1 MASLTSS
8 TSDDKQKHTTA
19 PGISGEAERSGKS
32 SDTAEEDMPAEGGV
46 ENQINEQH
54 LRRIERMFR
63 EADTDG
69 GGGLDMAQFRDA
81 MKKIMGDVDDEDVD
95 IIFMKVDT
103 NCDGRMDWVE
113 YLNYMLL
120 EYREKDSLQQQNRP
134 IYFPKP
140 LKIVPVAH
148 CETIVRLQF
157 YPFQP
162 PAGEK
167 KTDSGEHGRASGG
180 SKGRAHSGRYLSISR
195 DGVLNY
201 WSERFKLLR
210 TVNISQMQHT
220 VAQPVWVTDMACLSN
235 INQLSISSTG
245 RDVEF
250 YDISASKCDIVFSLS
265 ELEANVEVMDYW
277 TDGKRGVYSIGDASG
292 TIYIF
297 VSSDVVHNGLFN
309 SAAFKTGTNYRIPV
323 SALLKNTSSSFLCFR
338 VPSHNDWI
346 HQIRYIPELNAIATC
361 CAADQTSMILT
372 TLPHS
377 RKCKIQT
384 ANFHMQKGILCFD
397 YSPELNVLVT
407 GCFDRVVRVWNPY
420 VTNQA
425 TSQMKG
431 HCTIITH
438 IAVNGRDNKIISV
451 SKDKNVR
458 VWDLQ
463 DSVCLQNIQS
473 RNVNMGCFPI
483 TSTYY
488 NHTSNTMVMA
498 TYLIGVLRG
507 SMEDANCSVPTATTS
522 HEQPLCAALYNS
534 NFKQVVSGCHAGVV
548 SVWDI
553 LTGEKVMQFQTTP
566 ERPVEV
572 TAMTFDGP
580 KRRLITGSKDGT
592 LRLWNFNNGALLSE
606 LPLVDSNEVTGI
618 LYINERIYVSGWSK
632 RVMWYL
638 DNKEEDKMEHRVWNQ
653 YHSDDIYSMHAHG
666 SKMLVTA
673 SYSGDVIVWNIDSG
687 QAFCRFNASESPLP
701 LLPIRVIEK
710 PGQVVTVMSPD
721 GLGKEDEDD
730 VWLRSMVEF
739 LETVSQTL
747 NPQARRPSCANPA
760 HTNVIQQINQ
770 ARRCSIPEPPP
781 DPVIQGPRANMRHG
795 RRGSISAPVSALLP
809 QPVTVSMGRRTTLLP
824 RRKSK
829 TINLDELEKPRF
841 AVEKVLFLATRERSP
856 DTAILLTSSADGY
869 IYAWSIGRNGGL
881 LGKFRA
887 VHNKGP
893 VICAMFTDRQDQILL
908 TGDSNGYIT
917 LWDIEKYCY
926 RMRGGGAE
934 EESSNEDSLRLPQLI
949 PPYCKVE
956 GPRRLVVEQDK
967 EILQGWSVSLIPPR
981 PLSSWR
987 CHLKGIVHLEY
998 VERFRLIVTASLD
1011 CNVRLWTTAG
1021 RYIGTFGQGL
1031 WRVGDPKALHTEL
1044 PVDLKRM
1051 GSCQTLKVLNEG
1063 KYPHWSCAKRILEGL
1078 TAQKSQQ
1085 STKFGGV
1092 TTQLRE
1098 LVPTDPRIVKYTDEQ
1113 IENTWRL
1120 WQEKGRQTS
1129 SILGRAYKQKVRH
1142 HLPSCTPDLQ
1152 TTFSSQEQLRVY
1164 KALPYSVLRPVTL
1177 PPVPELLKDH
1187 QHRLNEGTDTAAK
1200 QKRSTKRR
1208 PHSHTRYLAAPP

>member
-1 MASLTSS
+1 MLHVVLVDSRYASCHTCGPAGMLHVILVDQQVCFMSCLWTSRYAS
-8 TSDDKQKHTTA
+8 CHACRQRVCFMSCLWTA
-19 PGISGEAERSGKS
+19 GMLHVVLVDSRYASCRACGQQVCFMSCLW
-32 SDTAEEDMPAEGGV
+32 TAGMLHVVLVDSRYASCRACGQQVCFMSCLWTAGMLHVVLVDSRYASCRACGQQV
-46 ENQINEQH
+46 CFMSCLWTAGMLHVVLVDSRYASCRACGQQVCFMSC
-54 LRRIERMFR
+54 LW
-63 EADTDG
+63 
-69 GGGLDMAQFRDA
+69 
-81 MKKIMGDVDDEDVD
+81 DVLFF
-95 IIFMKVDT
+95 I
-103 NCDGRMDWVE
+103 
-113 YLNYMLL
+113 
-120 EYREKDSLQQQNRP
+120 
-134 IYFPKP
+134 
-140 LKIVPVAH
+140 
-148 CETIVRLQF
+148 CETF
-157 YPFQP
+157 F
-162 PAGEK
+162 
-167 KTDSGEHGRASGG
+167 
-180 SKGRAHSGRYLSISR
+180 
-195 DGVLNY
+195 
-201 WSERFKLLR
+201 
-210 TVNISQMQHT
+210 MQHT
-220 VAQPVWVTDMACLSN
+220 VAQPIWVTDMVCLSN

-265 ELEANVEVMDYW
+265 ELEANVEYL
-277 TDGKRGVYSIGDASG
+277 Y
-292 TIYIF
+292 Y
-297 VSSDVVHNGLFN
+297 LFYTV
-309 SAAFKTGTNYRIPV
+309 F
-323 SALLKNTSSSFLCFR
+323 F
-338 VPSHNDWI
+338 
-346 HQIRYIPELNAIATC
+346 
-361 CAADQTSMILT
+361 ADLSVAVNLDIIIL
-372 TLPHS
+372 
-377 RKCKIQT
+377 
-384 ANFHMQKGILCFD
+384 M
-397 YSPELNVLVT
+397 
-407 GCFDRVVRVWNPY
+407 VWNPY

-431 HCTIITH
+431 HSTIITH

-572 TAMTFDGP
+572 TAMAFDGP

-632 RVMWYL
+632 R
-638 DNKEEDKMEHRVWNQ
+638 MEHRVWNQ

-701 LLPIRVIEK
+701 LVPIRVRRDTMEQTR
-710 PGQVVTVMSPD
+710 PGGDCYESRRFGEGGSGRYREPDSQPSGSSSQLCQPCTHQRHTGTHGVWRMS
-721 GLGKEDEDD
+721 
-730 VWLRSMVEF
+730 M
-739 LETVSQTL
+739 TVS
-747 NPQARRPSCANPA
+747 PSLSLP
-760 HTNVIQQINQ
+760 
-770 ARRCSIPEPPP
+770 
-781 DPVIQGPRANMRHG
+781 
-795 RRGSISAPVSALLP
+795 ISLS
-809 QPVTVSMGRRTTLLP
+809 
-824 RRKSK
+824 
-829 TINLDELEKPRF
+829 DEQ
-841 AVEKVLFLATRERSP
+841 VLFLATRERSP

-887 VHNKGP
+887 VHSKGP
-893 VICAMFTDRQDQILL
+893 VICAMSTDRQDQILL

-926 RMRGGGAE
+926 RMRGGVAE

-956 GPRRLVVEQDK
+956 GPRRLVVEQVK
-967 EILQGWSVSLIPPR
+967 EVTQQHVSLIPPR

-1021 RYIGTFGQGL
+1021 RYIGKHHHYRHCSYVYGVISLRTSY
-1031 WRVGDPKALHTEL
+1031 
-1044 PVDLKRM
+1044 
-1051 GSCQTLKVLNEG
+1051 GSI
-1063 KYPHWSCAKRILEGL
+1063 CAKRILEGL

-1120 WQEKGRQTS
+1120 WQEKGRQVS
-1129 SILGRAYKQKVRH
+1129 YRCH
-1142 HLPSCTPDLQ
+1142 
-1152 TTFSSQEQLRVY
+1152 
-1164 KALPYSVLRPVTL
+1164 
-1177 PPVPELLKDH
+1177 
-1187 QHRLNEGTDTAAK
+1187 
-1200 QKRSTKRR
+1200 
-1208 PHSHTRYLAAPP
+1208 PHSQ